1 MYAFN
6 VSKFIASYRGVYRWT
21 VHNCTSIC
29 GHCVNG
35 KPCQRETGVCDL
47 GCDPGYQT
55 LHCIEGH

>member
-1 MYAFN
+1 MD
-6 VSKFIASYRGVYRWT
+6 GG
-21 VHNCTSIC
+21 HNCISIC

-35 KPCQRETGVCDL
+35 KPCQRDTGVCDL